1 MRQLTLAVLMLLGAA
16 CAGNSPTSTS
26 TSPSG
31 QQLAGNYTGTLVS
44 NSSGFAQIGVG
55 TLQATLAQNGGSLNG
70 SWTTT
75 YANAAYNN
83 AGSLTGTASG
93 SSVTLTL
100 TSGVTGLC
108 PSKVTAAI
116 SGTTL
121 SGTYATFDCSYA
133 DGGQFSAT
141 KQ

>member
-1 MRQLTLAVLMLLGAA
+1 MRRLTLVVLMLLGAA
-16 CAGNSPTSTS
+16 CGGDSS

-31 QQLAGNYTGTLVS
+31 QQLAGNYAGTLVS

-55 TLQATLAQNGGSLNG
+55 TLQATLAQNGGALSG

-83 AGSLTGTASG
+83 AGSLTGSVSA

-100 TSGVTGLC
+100 TSDVTGLC
-108 PSKVTAAI
+108 PSNVTAAV

-121 SGTYATFDCSYA
+121 SGTYETVNCSFT
-133 DGGQFSAT
+133 DGGQFKIT

>member
-1 MRQLTLAVLMLLGAA
+1 MLVVLMLLGAA
-16 CAGNSPTSTS
+16 CGGDSS

-31 QQLAGNYTGTLVS
+31 QQLAGNYTGTLAS

-55 TLQATLAQNGGSLNG
+55 TLHATLAQNGGSLNG

-75 YANAAYNN
+75 YTNAAYNN
-83 AGSLTGTASG
+83 AGSLTGSVSG

-121 SGTYATFDCSYA
+121 SGTYATFDCSFT
-133 DGGQFSAT
+133 DGGQFNVT

>member
-1 MRQLTLAVLMLLGAA
+1 MLLGAA
-16 CAGNSPTSTS
+16 CGGNSS

-31 QQLAGNYTGTLVS
+31 QQLAGNYAGTLVS
-44 NSSGFAQIGVG
+44 NSSAFAQIGAG
-55 TLQATLAQNGGSLNG
+55 SFHATLAQNGGAING

-83 AGSLTGTASG
+83 AGSLKGIVSAN
-93 SSVTLTL
+93 SVTLTL
-100 TSGVTGLC
+100 TSDVTGLC
-108 PSKVTAAI
+108 PSNVTAAI

-121 SGTYATFDCSYA
+121 SGTYATFDCSFT
-133 DGGQFSAT
+133 DGGQFSVT

>member
-1 MRQLTLAVLMLLGAA
+1 MLLGAA
-16 CAGNSPTSTS
+16 CGGNSS

-44 NSSGFAQIGVG
+44 NSSGFVQIGVG
-55 TLQATLAQNGGSLNG
+55 TVNATLTQHGGALNG

-75 YANAAYNN
+75 YENAAYNN
-83 AGSLTGTASG
+83 AGSLTGIVSA

-100 TSGVTGLC
+100 TSSVTGLC
-108 PSKVTAAI
+108 PSNVTAAI

-121 SGTYATFDCSYA
+121 SGTYATFNCSFT
-133 DGGQFSAT
+133 DGGQFSVT

>member
-1 MRQLTLAVLMLLGAA
+1 MLLGAA

-83 AGSLTGTASG
+83 AGSLTGTVSA

-100 TSGVTGLC
+100 TSDVTGLC
-108 PSKVTAAI
+108 PSSVTAAI

-121 SGTYATFDCSYA
+121 SGTYETVNCSFT
-133 DGGQFSAT
+133 DGGQFKIT

>member
-1 MRQLTLAVLMLLGAA
+1 MLLGAA
-16 CAGNSPTSTS
+16 CGGDSS

-31 QQLAGNYTGTLVS
+31 QQLAGNYAGTLVS
-44 NSSGFAQIGVG
+44 NSSAFAQIGAG
-55 TLQATLAQNGGSLNG
+55 SFHATLAQNGGAING

-83 AGSLTGTASG
+83 AGSLKGIVSAN
-93 SSVTLTL
+93 SVTLTL
-100 TSGVTGLC
+100 TSDVTGLC
-108 PSKVTAAI
+108 PSNVTAAI

-121 SGTYATFDCSYA
+121 SGTYATFDCSFT
-133 DGGQFSAT
+133 DGGQFSVT